1 MARLTKEER
10 QEIIRDFAQA
20 HGGLFNPASFV
31 EEIRKVG
38 RKHPAYGWFTWD
50 RNKAAFEYQLWQA
63 REFAVGLR
71 IRFTVEEIGRSKR
84 ITIRE
89 RIMPFAIS
97 PVERRREDGGYY
109 VADPEN
115 PEHMAEYCRQAAT
128 ALRTWINR
136 YGAAVS
142 HAGGS
147 PRVVERLLKMIE
159 EASVLDESRDVEK
172 AA

>member
-1 MARLTKEER
+1 MARMTKEER
-10 QEIIRDFAQA
+10 QNIIRDFAGR
-20 HGGLFNPASFV
+20 HNGFFNPAAFV
-31 EEIRKVG
+31 EEIRNVG

-50 RNKAAFEYQLWQA
+50 RNKAAFEYQVWQA

-97 PVERRREDGGYY
+97 PVERRRESVGYY
-109 VADPEN
+109 VTDPEN
-115 PEHMAEYCRQAAT
+115 PEHMAEFCRQAAT

-147 PRVVERLLKMIE
+147 PQVVERLLKLIE
-159 EASVLDESRDVEK
+159 EAGTIDETRDVEK